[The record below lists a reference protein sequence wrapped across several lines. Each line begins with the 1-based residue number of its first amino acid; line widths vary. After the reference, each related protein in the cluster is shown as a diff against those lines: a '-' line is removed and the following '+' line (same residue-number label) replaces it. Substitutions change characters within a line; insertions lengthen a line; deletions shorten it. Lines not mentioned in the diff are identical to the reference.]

1 MNLAYPHE
9 ERTPTTMRTAKTI
22 LSIAFL
28 LPLGLSA
35 QDRFATR
42 TGHVSFF
49 SATPMENVEA
59 HNHKSTS
66 VFDATSGAIQFAVLM
81 KGFEFEKALMQEHFN
96 ENYVESN
103 IYPKGLFKG
112 KVSGISAEDLAKP
125 GKYNVTLDGD
135 LTMHG
140 VAQHRTLK
148 ATVTVEPSGV
158 IRAESEFNI
167 KPEEHKITIPNV
179 VRGQIAEE
187 IQVKVRFDYQ
197 KM

>member
-1 MNLAYPHE
+1 MNLAYPTE

-103 IYPKGLFKG
+103 TYPKGEFKG
-112 KVSGISAEDLAKP
+112 KFTGFTAENARKP
-125 GKYNVTLDGD
+125 GKFEVVLEGD

-140 VAQHRTLK
+140 VARKRTLNATIEVDANGVLK
-148 ATVTVEPSGV
+148 ASCDFTLKPADHGIKIPGGV
-158 IRAESEFNI
+158 NVAEDI
-167 KPEEHKITIPNV
+167 K
-179 VRGQIAEE
+179 
-187 IQVKVRFDYQ
+187 VKARMDFQ